1 MQPQVLELKD
11 IHYLSKLVNGIY
23 ILAKNYRWF
32 IIIFHTAKGEKNRSK
47 SIREFYAFILLKIY
61 KKIIV
66 VRNDSVFNIEFIR
79 LTNMFR

>member
-32 IIIFHTAKGEKNRSK
+32 IIIFHTAKGEKK
-47 SIREFYAFILLKIY
+47 SFKKYKRILCFHFTENLQKNY
-61 KKIIV
+61 PCEK
-66 VRNDSVFNIEFIR
+66 R
-79 LTNMFR
+79 